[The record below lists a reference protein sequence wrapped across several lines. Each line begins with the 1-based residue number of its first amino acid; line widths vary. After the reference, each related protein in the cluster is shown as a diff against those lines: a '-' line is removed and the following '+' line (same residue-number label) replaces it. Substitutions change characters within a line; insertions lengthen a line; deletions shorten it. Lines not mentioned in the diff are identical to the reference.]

1 MKGWPVGAR
10 CTGIPFNLGTC
21 RPWDLSFSAFLARL
35 RECQAHTI
43 AREGGMGCQRRF
55 FRFAGSISAPRRL
68 LASRFLCRGC
78 SIWNIIEYTLL
89 AKLHLNSF
97 ARCASG
103 WDSSITERKNWA
115 LNPEP

>member
-1 MKGWPVGAR
+1 
-10 CTGIPFNLGTC
+10 
-21 RPWDLSFSAFLARL
+21 
-35 RECQAHTI
+35 
-43 AREGGMGCQRRF
+43 MGCQRRF

-103 WDSSITERKNWA
+103 LDSSIMERKGVGVA
-115 LNPEP
+115 LGPMKYHDGTHKAP